1 MKDGVRK
8 IKKPSR
14 KCWFIRFTVLKSRQ
28 IPISHRMTIRMECL
42 FIGIFISSTRDVSA
56 IKDCSQPVAWWLW
69 GFIWIM
75 IRCMTEV
82 IVIWLACPG
91 VRTICFIRPDLRYR
105 VIWLARMS
113 LNGIIMWHGL
123 LLEKNTI
130 PMRHC
135 VIIFIVTDS
144 VRSLVVT
151 KGIRWEVSGII
162 LQSRKWPGI
171 KVTLY
176 MVGWITGF

>member
-1 MKDGVRK
+1 
-8 IKKPSR
+8 
-14 KCWFIRFTVLKSRQ
+14 
-28 IPISHRMTIRMECL
+28 
-42 FIGIFISSTRDVSA
+42 
-56 IKDCSQPVAWWLW
+56 
-69 GFIWIM
+69 
-75 IRCMTEV
+75 
-82 IVIWLACPG
+82 
-91 VRTICFIRPDLRYR
+91 
-105 VIWLARMS
+105 
-113 LNGIIMWHGL
+113 
-123 LLEKNTI
+123 
-130 PMRHC
+130 MRHC